1 MKSLRRQ
8 QGKGAND
15 LIEEATHLLRTAPAA
30 TLAAYYVGT
39 IPFILGLLY
48 FWADMSRS
56 PFANQHLA
64 ESSLLLGGLF
74 IWMKFWQAIFAR
86 RVRAHIAAQPPAQ
99 LNFRSAMNLL
109 LAQTILQPWG
119 LFLIPL
125 SIAPAVPFA
134 WVYAYF
140 QNITALADGDD
151 DGVSRLFKT
160 SWRQAMIWPRQNH
173 LVLVIML
180 AFAFYVF
187 LNWAVVCLIL
197 PGLLKMLLG
206 VESTFSKSPYAMLN
220 TTFFAGIF
228 SLTYLCVDP
237 ILKTV
242 YSLRCFYGESLQ
254 TGEDLKS
261 EMRSFADAPQKL
273 VVLLLISLSIL
284 FVLPA
289 KAEYATPQAIPSASH
304 DISPSDLDHA
314 IAQTIREKKYAWRM
328 PRENMVESNSEE
340 SVLVKFFDKIGTLLR
355 KWLREALDWLDKWLR
370 KLFHRRPDVSSDNG
384 TSGYGWIM
392 AVEILLYALVA
403 GALAALVIFLYRVW
417 RGRQKAPA
425 AVAEAIF
432 PLLDLADE
440 NIHADLLPEDGWT
453 KLARELLERGEFRLA
468 MRAYYLASLAHLAG
482 RNLISI
488 ARFKSNRDYEREL
501 RRRAHSFQ
509 NLLTIF
515 GDNLLAF
522 ERIWYGAH
530 EVTLESVGQF
540 AANVEKIR
548 ANE

>member
-8 QGKGAND
+8 QGKGASD

-39 IPFILGLLY
+39 TPFTLGLLY

-56 PFANQHLA
+56 PFANRHLA
-64 ESSLLLGGLF
+64 ETSLLVGVLF
-74 IWMKFWQAIFAR
+74 IWMKFWQAVFAC
-86 RVRAHIAAQPPAQ
+86 RVRAHIAAQPPVL

-125 SIAPAVPFA
+125 SMAPAVPFA
-134 WVYAYF
+134 WVYAWF
-140 QNITALADGDD
+140 QNVTALADGDHS
-151 DGVSRLFKT
+151 GVSRLCKK
-160 SWRQAMIWPRQNH
+160 SWRQAMLWPRQNH

-180 AFAFYVF
+180 AFAFCVF
-187 LNWAVVCLIL
+187 LNWATVCLIL

-220 TTFFAGIF
+220 TTFFAGMF

-261 EMRSFADAPQKL
+261 ELRSFAVAPQRL
-273 VVLLLISLSIL
+273 AALLLIFVSIL
-284 FVLPA
+284 FVSPA
-289 KAEYATPQAIPSASH
+289 KAEQSTAQASPPASRI
-304 DISPSDLDHA
+304 ISPADLEHA
-314 IAQTIREKKYAWRM
+314 IAQTIRERKYSWRM
-328 PRENMVESNSEE
+328 PRENMVESSSEE
-340 SVLVKFFDKIGTLLR
+340 SVVAKFFNKIGTMLR
-355 KWLREALDWLDKWLR
+355 TWVREFLDWLDKWLR
-370 KLFHRRPDVSSDNG
+370 KLFHHQPDVSPENS

-392 AVEILLYALVA
+392 AVEVLLYALVA
-403 GALAALVIFLYRVW
+403 GAVAALVIFLYRVW
-417 RGRQKAPA
+417 RGRRKSPA
-425 AVAEAIF
+425 TVAEAIF
-432 PLLDLADE
+432 PLPDLADE
-440 NIHADLLPEDGWT
+440 NIRADQLPEDGWT

-468 MRAYYLASLAHLAG
+468 MRAFYLASLAHLAG

-488 ARFKSNRDYEREL
+488 ARFKSNRDYEQEL

-509 NLLTIF
+509 NLPAIF

-522 ERIWYGAH
+522 ERIWYGMH
-530 EVTLESVGQF
+530 EVTRESVGQF

-548 ANE
+548 ADG